1 MSMNVDKSADREAVL
16 DEAVATSGEKRG
28 REEEDAEGS
37 DPADRVVKRTKSD
50 NPNIFFEQ
58 RANSSKYEGPRE
70 LSFLF
75 DFAYTRLAEVETD
88 ARNTKLTTSEFVRR
102 IDLAVEFQSLCMD
115 VVKEM
120 RKCVHKTEK

>member
-1 MSMNVDKSADREAVL
+1 MNVAKSADREAVL

-28 REEEDAEGS
+28 REEEDAQGS

-58 RANSSKYEGPRE
+58 RADSSTYQGPRE

-75 DFAYTRLAEVETD
+75 DWAYGRLAEVEKD
-88 ARNTKLTTSEFVRR
+88 ARNSNLIASEFTRR
-102 IDLAVEFQSLCMD
+102 VELAVQLQKLLMN

-120 RKCVHKTEK
+120 GKCVEKTEK